1 MEHRGG
7 VRREPQDS
15 STHVPRFQKGAGILH
30 HTGGTYSHC
39 GMMDYPRFHISELHL
54 GKFSDSFE
62 FETWEVNF
70 KTDVCANSV
79 LLQITMHWIKEVEKA
94 KSIDCLMTS
103 RSMTGRTDVTNYCML
118 DAMIAS
124 ALKKIFTS
132 VHFPRR
138 VSVEEQRAQKDDRFL
153 RGMQTAYM
161 IYEYFEFHR
170 GF

>member
-1 MEHRGG
+1 MEYGGG

-15 STHVPRFQKGAGILH
+15 STPVHRFQKGAGILH
-30 HTGGTYSHC
+30 DTGGTYSHC
-39 GMMDYPRFHISELHL
+39 GMMDYPRFPISELHL
-54 GKFSDSFE
+54 GKFPDSFE

-103 RSMTGRTDVTNYCML
+103 RSMTGRTDVPNYCTS

-124 ALKKIFTS
+124 ALKKLLTH
-132 VHFPRR
+132 VHFEKCKCRR
-138 VSVEEQRAQKDDRFL
+138 ATSSVTRPILTRKAHCLHDL
-153 RGMQTAYM
+153 
-161 IYEYFEFHR
+161 
-170 GF
+170 